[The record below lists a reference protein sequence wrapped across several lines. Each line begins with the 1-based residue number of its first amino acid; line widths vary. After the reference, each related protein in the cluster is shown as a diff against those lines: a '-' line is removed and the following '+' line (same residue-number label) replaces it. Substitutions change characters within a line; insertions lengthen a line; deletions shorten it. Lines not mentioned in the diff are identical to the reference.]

1 LSLSVPVGFPD
12 DVVRLPLRPERTMR
26 YLVAHR
32 EEDSRASVRAF
43 AAFAARHR
51 GDVAPGDAEPA

>member
-1 LSLSVPVGFPD
+1 VGFPD

-51 GDVAPGDAEPA
+51 GEVAPGDAEPA

>member
-1 LSLSVPVGFPD
+1 
-12 DVVRLPLRPERTMR
+12 MR

-51 GDVAPGDAEPA
+51 GAVGPLDVEPA